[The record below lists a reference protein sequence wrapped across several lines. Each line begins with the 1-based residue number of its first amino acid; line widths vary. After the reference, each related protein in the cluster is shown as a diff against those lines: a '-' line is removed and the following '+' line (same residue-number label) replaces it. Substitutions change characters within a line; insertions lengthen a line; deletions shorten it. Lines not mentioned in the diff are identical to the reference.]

1 MQQNIFSDY
10 FAGLE
15 LVDISGRTMG
25 WMAIIGWMTV
35 LWRQMQIQT
44 NQLTRVT
51 TLVETCRNC
60 LNAQPWQGCFPWLLF
75 LAMQAMIAMNKEVLV
90 WHHALT
96 MHCLK
101 LRFGARWEVR
111 ARYQCVRK
119 PLCCKRHSSNNGGY
133 LLLSTISH
141 SYWNHT
147 NSRNLSGDRALWRAS
162 TGRFIFFCDSSSYRR
177 VHLLDVGTLHIA
189 LN

>member
-60 LNAQPWQGCFPWLLF
+60 LNAQP
-75 LAMQAMIAMNKEVLV
+75 
-90 WHHALT
+90 
-96 MHCLK
+96 
-101 LRFGARWEVR
+101 
-111 ARYQCVRK
+111 
-119 PLCCKRHSSNNGGY
+119 
-133 LLLSTISH
+133 
-141 SYWNHT
+141 
-147 NSRNLSGDRALWRAS
+147 
-162 TGRFIFFCDSSSYRR
+162 
-177 VHLLDVGTLHIA
+177 
-189 LN
+189 